1 MTFALG
7 ALSGGIIVPRLAR
20 KRKILAWAIMTESD
34 LIPRE
39 LSKQIGL
46 PVVLQVGD
54 YNPNSLSII
63 KIRFGNAG
71 NDVIEKIPIAV
82 YFQSGAHIIDARLA
96 SNLREYE
103 KGIQCNT
110 DKNFCCLEVSL

>member
-1 MTFALG
+1 MEPKDYIPIIGWIVTFALG

-20 KRKILAWAIMTESD
+20 KRKILAWAIMAESD

-54 YNPNSLSII
+54 YH
-63 KIRFGNAG
+63 K
-71 NDVIEKIPIAV
+71 
-82 YFQSGAHIIDARLA
+82 
-96 SNLREYE
+96 
-103 KGIQCNT
+103 C
-110 DKNFCCLEVSL
+110 